1 MKNWVKDTLLSVVLI
16 VISIAT
22 YVVAKE
28 YPDIASHFPTRL
40 AWVLGGLAVALLVKS
55 LFVTRVKNAQETTD
69 LSSIKGVFVVVAAI
83 AVYTLI
89 LKYAGYLVS
98 SFCLLLF
105 LMPFLGF
112 TRKVALILTTA
123 GCVLVVYGA
132 FKLILG
138 VPLPPGLFFQ
148 G

>member
-1 MKNWVKDTLLSVVLI
+1 MKNWVKDTILAVTLM
-16 VISIAT
+16 VISFAT
-22 YVVAKE
+22 YIVAKD

-40 AWVLGGLAVALLVKS
+40 AWVLGGLSIALLFKS
-55 LFVTRVKNAQETTD
+55 IVVTRVTEAEEKTD
-69 LSSIKGVFVVVAAI
+69 LSSIIGVFVVVAAI
-83 AVYTLI
+83 AVYTVV
-89 LKYAGYLVS
+89 LKYAGYLIS

-105 LMPFLGF
+105 LMSFLGF
-112 TRKVALILTTA
+112 SRKIALVLTTA
-123 GCVLVVYGA
+123 GCVLAVYGA

>member
-1 MKNWVKDTLLSVVLI
+1 MKNWVKDTLLSVILI

-69 LSSIKGVFVVVAAI
+69 LSSIKGVFVVVISI

-105 LMPFLGF
+105 LIPFLGF

>member
-1 MKNWVKDTLLSVVLI
+1 
-16 VISIAT
+16 
-22 YVVAKE
+22 
-28 YPDIASHFPTRL
+28 
-40 AWVLGGLAVALLVKS
+40 
-55 LFVTRVKNAQETTD
+55 
-69 LSSIKGVFVVVAAI
+69 VVVAAI